1 MHGNACP
8 AGARARQGA
17 KGVGRT
23 SIRSAAV
30 SALVIIILNYLI
42 GELSY

>member
-1 MHGNACP
+1 MHDTACP

-17 KGVGRT
+17 KGVGRA
-23 SIRSAAV
+23 SIRSAVV
-30 SALVIIILNYLI
+30 SALVITILNYLI